1 MSRMI
6 QVVIISFFIA
16 VTLPGCKKLAEEK
29 YDISKA
35 LVTVSAPV
43 SDAAPLCGSIKGTMI
58 SGKTYTIDGTCG
70 DVTINRGDTLT
81 IQPGVTINITGSI
94 AIVVRGV
101 LLSLGTAANPVKI
114 GPQNVVKQDVPGQNP
129 STDPAYAG
137 KWKGILADTSCTLLS
152 LKWTRLEFCGATTGT
167 ALGSLLGLSSTDP
180 TYAVYFQNANGSF
193 IFEDSWIY
201 GTVDDAI
208 RVGTGKFAILRS
220 TFEKCGSTGGDVLNV
235 KNGGVGDM
243 AYNFFI
249 GCATNALKASN
260 KGVNTKVQTDIRIYN
275 NTVVNC
281 GYRQLKTGRGGCIN
295 FEEGSRGMA
304 FNNLVVNCKFGLR
317 INNSVLAD
325 TASLYKNN
333 YGYNFYWC
341 DSLITASQIFPNG
354 NTQAVTKP
362 VATDI
367 PNPFTYLP
375 AGYSYLPYNAAYD
388 GSGAVQKINP
398 LFTGYPLPV
407 TGGVKLRDICS
418 IGSYKFTLQA
428 GSPCIGAG
436 NSNFLPVNTD
446 DLEASKINATPG
458 LVVKYIPIPQNAV
471 YGVTE
476 FTKPGTDIG
485 CYQYNGSGNQH
496 FNN

>member
-1 MSRMI
+1 MNR
-6 QVVIISFFIA
+6 ISTLWMLLPLLSA
-16 VTLPGCKKLAEEK
+16 VAGCRKLAEEK
-29 YDISKA
+29 YNISKA

-58 SGKTYTIDGTCG
+58 AGKTYTIDGSCG

-81 IQPGVTINITGSI
+81 IQSGVTINVTGNI

-114 GPQNVVKQDVPGQNP
+114 GPQNIVKQDVPGQNP
-129 STDPAYAG
+129 ATDPAYAG
-137 KWKGILADTSCTLLS
+137 KWKGVLADTSCSLLA
-152 LKWTRLEFCGATTGT
+152 LKWTKLEFCGATLGT
-167 ALGSLLGLSSTDP
+167 ALGSLLGLTATDP
-180 TYAVYFQNANGSF
+180 AYAVYFQNANGSF

-201 GTVDDAI
+201 GTTDDAI
-208 RVGTGKFAILRS
+208 RVGTGRFAILRS
-220 TFEKCGSTGGDVLNV
+220 TFEKCGSAGGDVLNV

-260 KGVNTKVQTDIRIYN
+260 KGVNTRLQTDIRIYN

-281 GYRQLKTGRGGCIN
+281 GFRQLKTGRGGCIN

-304 FNNLVVNCKFGLR
+304 FNNLMVNCKFGLR
-317 INNSVLAD
+317 INNSVVAD
-325 TASLYKNN
+325 TASLYQNN
-333 YGYNFYWC
+333 YGYNFYWA
-341 DSLITASQIFPNG
+341 DSAVTAKQIFPNG

-362 VATDI
+362 VSTDI

-375 AGYSYLPYNAAYD
+375 ANYSYLPYNAAYGD
-388 GSGAVQKINP
+388 GPVQKINP
-398 LFTGYPLPV
+398 LFNSYPLPV
-407 TGGVKLRDICS
+407 PGGVPSRDICTV
-418 IGSYKFTLQA
+418 GNYNFTLKS

-436 NSNFLPVNTD
+436 NTNFLPVNID
-446 DLEASKINATPG
+446 NLEASKINATPG
-458 LVVKYIPIPQNAV
+458 LAVKYVPIPQDPI

-476 FTKPGTDIG
+476 FTKPGIDIG
-485 CYQYNGSGNQH
+485 CYQYNGTGNQH
-496 FNN
+496 INK

>member
-1 MSRMI
+1 MNRCTAFLMVSFLLSA
-6 QVVIISFFIA
+6 VV
-16 VTLPGCKKLAEEK
+16 GCKKLAEEK

-35 LVTVSAPV
+35 VVNVSAPV

-58 SGKTYTIDGTCG
+58 TGKTYMIDGSCG
-70 DVTINRGDTLT
+70 DVTINKGDTLT
-81 IQPGVTINITGSI
+81 IQAGVTINVTGNI

-101 LLSLGTAANPVKI
+101 LLSLGTSSNPVKI
-114 GPQNVVKQDVPGQNP
+114 GPQNIVKQDVPGQNP
-129 STDPAYAG
+129 ATDPAFSG
-137 KWKGILADTSCTLLS
+137 KWKGILADTTCPLLS
-152 LKWTRLEFCGATTGT
+152 LKWTHLEFCGSTLGT
-167 ALGSLLGLSSTDP
+167 ALGSLLGLTATDP
-180 TYAVYFQNANGSF
+180 AYAVYFQNANGSF

-201 GTVDDAI
+201 GTTDDAI

-260 KGVNTKVQTDIRIYN
+260 KGVNTKLQTNIRIYN

-281 GYRQLKTGRGGCIN
+281 GYRQLKTGRGGCMN
-295 FEEGSRGMA
+295 FEEGARGMA
-304 FNNLVVNCKFGLR
+304 FNNLMINCKFGLR
-317 INNSVLAD
+317 INNSVVAD

-333 YGYNFYWC
+333 YGNNFYWA
-341 DSLITASQIFPNG
+341 DSLSVANQVFPNG

-375 AGYSYLPYNAAYD
+375 ASYSYLPYNAAYD

-407 TGGVKLRDICS
+407 TGGVKLRDICT
-418 IGSYKFTLQA
+418 IGAYKFTLQA

-458 LVVKYIPIPQNAV
+458 LTVKYVPIPQNAL

-496 FNN
+496 LNN

>member
-1 MSRMI
+1 MKK
-6 QVVIISFFIA
+6 IISFLAFCI
-16 VTLPGCKKLAEEK
+16 VLFELSSCKKLAEEK
-29 YDISKA
+29 TDISKA
-35 LVTVSAPV
+35 VIKVSAPV
-43 SDAAPLCGSIKGTMI
+43 SDASPLCGSIKGTML

-70 DVTINRGDTLT
+70 DITINRGDTLT
-81 IQPGVTINITGSI
+81 VQPGVTINITGNV
-94 AIVVRGV
+94 AIIVKGV
-101 LLSLGTAANPVKI
+101 FLSLGSSTNPIKI
-114 GPQNVVKQDVPGQNP
+114 GPQNVVKQDAPGQNP
-129 STDPAYAG
+129 ATDPAFSA

-152 LKWTRLEFCGATTGT
+152 IKWTRIEFCGAAAGPVV
-167 ALGSLLGLSSTDP
+167 GPLLGLATTDP

-193 IFEDSWIY
+193 ICEDSWFY
-201 GTVDDAI
+201 GTADDCI
-208 RVGTGKFAILRS
+208 RVGTGKFAIFRN
-220 TFEKCGSTGGDVLNV
+220 TFEKVGSTGGDVLNV

-260 KGVNTKVQTDIRIYN
+260 KGVNTNVQSDIRIFN

-304 FNNLVVNCKFGLR
+304 FNNLMVNCKFGLR
-317 INNSVLAD
+317 INNNVVAD
-325 TASLYKNN
+325 TASLYQNN

-341 DSLITASQIFPNG
+341 DSAVIANQIFPNG

-375 AGYSYLPYNAAYD
+375 ANYSYLPYNAAYST
-388 GSGAVQKINP
+388 GPVQKINP
-398 LFTGYPLPV
+398 LFTNYALPV
-407 TGGVKLRDICS
+407 TGGLKLSDICT
-418 IGSYKFTLQA
+418 IGSYRFTLQS
-428 GSPCIGAG
+428 GSPCIGAAK
-436 NSNFLPVNTD
+436 SSFLPVNID

-458 LVVKYIPIPQNAV
+458 IKVKYVPIPKDPV

-485 CYQYNGSGNQH
+485 CYQYNGTGNQH
-496 FNN
+496 FTN

>member
-1 MSRMI
+1 MKRI
-6 QVVIISFFIA
+6 VYF
-16 VTLPGCKKLAEEK
+16 TLMPFLFLLMNGCKKLAEEK

-35 LVTVSAPV
+35 VVQVSAPV
-43 SDAAPLCGSIKGTMI
+43 SDAAPLCGSIKGTMVT
-58 SGKTYTIDGTCG
+58 GKTYTIDGSCG
-70 DVTINRGDTLT
+70 DITINRGDTLT
-81 IQPGVTINITGSI
+81 IQPGVSIDVTGNA

-101 LLSLGTAANPVKI
+101 LLSLGTAVNPIKI
-114 GPQNVVKQDVPGQNP
+114 GPQRVVKMDAPGQNP
-129 STDPAYAG
+129 STDPAYSG
-137 KWKGILADTSCTLLS
+137 RWKGILADTSCTLLS
-152 LKWTRLEFCGATTGT
+152 LKWTRLEFCGATAGT
-167 ALGSLLGLSSTDP
+167 ALGSLLGLTATDP

-201 GTVDDAI
+201 GTTDDAI
-208 RVGTGKFAILRS
+208 RVGTGKFAILRN
-220 TFEKCGSTGGDVLNV
+220 TFEKCGITGGDVLNV

-260 KGVNTKVQTDIRIYN
+260 KGVNTKLQTNVRIYN
-275 NTVVNC
+275 NTIVNC

-317 INNSVLAD
+317 VNNSVVAD
-325 TASLYKNN
+325 TASLFKNN
-333 YGYNFYWC
+333 YGNNFYWA
-341 DSLITASQIFPNG
+341 DSLSVASQIFPNG

-367 PNPFTYLP
+367 PNPFGYLP
-375 AGYSYLPYNAAYD
+375 ANYSYLPYNAAYD
-388 GSGAVQKINP
+388 GNGAVQKINP
-398 LFTGYPLPV
+398 QFSNYALPV
-407 TGGVKLRDICS
+407 TGGIKLRDICTS
-418 IGSYKFTLQA
+418 GNFRFTLQA
-428 GSPCIGAG
+428 ASPCIGAG
-436 NSNFLPVNTD
+436 NSNFLPVNAD
-446 DLEASKINATPG
+446 DLETSKINATPG
-458 LVVKYIPIPQNAV
+458 LVNRYTPIPQHAL